1 MPLPCSPTA
10 GTRESSSSPR
20 TVGGSLG
27 SLQVGRRGSSLLL
40 ARSVNSGRVAQIA
53 LAGEPVGLASGAG
66 SEVVVAEQP
75 PALEVVD
82 LDGKKPSRRFPLP
95 GAAVSLAASPN
106 GRFLASAAADGTVTL
121 VDSGSGAAVVL
132 SGLGPD
138 PAALA
143 FSADGALLAGASA
156 ARAGI
161 VVWSTVPGF
170 PQTRIG
176 ASGGTVRSLAW
187 ALDGHTLY
195 SGPSG
200 LPVVQVWDVSDD
212 RQIGRP
218 IVGSDSS
225 ATTVTASA
233 VDVTSRVLG
242 VGTAQGLVKFLA
254 IDTRR
259 PTVSARPSD
268 VNEGIVSVAFADHGA
283 ARPHRRR
290 ARRADRLGRGHGY
303 PSWRAHRGER
313 LRRHGPHPGERSRR
327 SRRANGGLLL

>member
-1 MPLPCSPTA
+1 MSSATGAPSLFADGWDPRVFVVAAHSRWVA
-10 GTRESSSSPR
+10 GIPA
-20 TVGGSLG
+20 
-27 SLQVGRRGSSLLL
+27 GRARGSSFLL

-161 VVWSTVPGF
+161 VVWSTMTGF

-187 ALDGHTLY
+187 APDGHTLY

-212 RQIGRP
+212 RQIGSP

-225 ATTVTASA
+225 VTTVTASA

-242 VGTAQGLVKFLA
+242 VGTAQGLVKFVA

-259 PTVSARPSD
+259 
-268 VNEGIVSVAFADHGA
+268 
-283 ARPHRRR
+283 RR
-290 ARRADRLGRGHGY
+290 
-303 PSWRAHRGER
+303 
-313 LRRHGPHPGERSRR
+313 
-327 SRRANGGLLL
+327 